1 MLRRRPGLRWTR
13 GVIASAVALPLLT
26 GCGDNPVRLDSAPLD
41 EAAHTACRALVDDLP
56 DEVAEES
63 RRLVA
68 PANALGAAWGDPP
81 IVLTC
86 GAEVP
91 LEFDRFATCVEANG
105 VGWYVPADAE
115 EQPDAT
121 VTLTAAGYR
130 PVVQV
135 EVPGEHR
142 PEGAAAAMAELA
154 PAVDEHLELINACE

>member
-1 MLRRRPGLRWTR
+1 M
-13 GVIASAVALPLLT
+13 ASVAVLPLLS
-26 GCGDNPVRLDSAPLD
+26 GCGDNPVRLDSPRLD
-41 EAAHTACRALVDDLP
+41 EAAYAACRALVDDLP
-56 DEVAEES
+56 DEVAEAS

-68 PANALGAAWGDPP
+68 PAAALGAAWGDPP

-91 LEFDRFATCVEANG
+91 PDFDRFATCVEANG
-105 VGWYVPADAE
+105 VGWYVPAEAE
-115 EQPDAT
+115 DQPEAT

-154 PAVDEHLELINACE
+154 SAVEEHLELINPCV